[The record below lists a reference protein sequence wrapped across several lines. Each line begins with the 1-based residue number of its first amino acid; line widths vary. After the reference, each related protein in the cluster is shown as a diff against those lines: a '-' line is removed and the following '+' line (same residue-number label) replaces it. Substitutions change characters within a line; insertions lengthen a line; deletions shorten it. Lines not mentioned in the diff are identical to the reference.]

1 MKRFIPSVIISAV
14 ALAGC
19 GTQSEQKAVAESEPE
34 PVDMFDNTV
43 WTGYISNGVDII
55 SFKDGTYTDLFYD
68 GISGDE
74 TKEVKTYKL
83 DRNKLTLTGSD
94 STIVNMY
101 FELTAGGNTLSIY
114 KSMND
119 LNNNKPNAVLK
130 KL

>member
-1 MKRFIPSVIISAV
+1 MKHLIPSVIISAV

-19 GTQSEQKAVAESEPE
+19 NTQPEKQALAKPE
-34 PVDMFDNTV
+34 PADMFDNTV

-68 GISGDE
+68 GITGDE
-74 TKEVKTYKL
+74 TKKVKAYKL
-83 DRNKLTLTGSD
+83 DKNKLTLTGSD

-114 KSMND
+114 RSLND

>member
-1 MKRFIPSVIISAV
+1 MIMKHLIPSVIISAV

-19 GTQSEQKAVAESEPE
+19 CNQPEQQAVAEPG
-34 PVDMFDNTV
+34 PTDMFDNTV

-68 GISGDE
+68 GITGDE
-74 TKEVKTYKL
+74 TKSVKTYRL
-83 DRNKLTLTGSD
+83 DQNKLTLTASD
-94 STIVNMY
+94 STSVNMY

-114 KSMND
+114 RTLND

>member
-1 MKRFIPSVIISAV
+1 MITKHLIPSIIITSV

-19 GTQSEQKAVAESEPE
+19 STRPEQQVVAEPE
-34 PVDMFDNTV
+34 PADMFDNTI

-68 GISGDE
+68 GITGDE
-74 TKEVKTYKL
+74 TKEVKTYRL
-83 DRNKLTLTGSD
+83 DQNKLTLTGSD
-94 STIVNMY
+94 STIVNVY
-101 FELTAGGNTLSIY
+101 FEQTAGGNTLSIY
-114 KSMND
+114 RTLND

>member
-1 MKRFIPSVIISAV
+1 MKHLIPSVIISAV

-19 GTQSEQKAVAESEPE
+19 NTQPEQQALAEPG
-34 PVDMFDNTV
+34 PADMFDNTV

-55 SFKDGTYTDLFYD
+55 SFKDGSYTDLFYD
-68 GISGDE
+68 GITGEE
-74 TKEVKTYKL
+74 TKKLKAYKL
-83 DRNKLTLTGSD
+83 DKNKLTLTDSD
-94 STIVNMY
+94 STTVNMY

-114 KSMND
+114 RSLND

>member
-1 MKRFIPSVIISAV
+1 MKHLIPSVIISAV

-19 GTQSEQKAVAESEPE
+19 YPQPEQQPVAVQEPA
-34 PVDMFDNTV
+34 DMFDNTV

-68 GISGDE
+68 GITGEE
-74 TKEVKTYKL
+74 TRNVKTYRL
-83 DRNKLTLTGSD
+83 DQNKLTLSGSD
-94 STIVNMY
+94 STTVNMY
-101 FELTAGGNTLSIY
+101 FELTAGGNTFSIY
-114 KSMND
+114 RTLND